1 MCYDDM
7 IFRVFIGPMEKNLS
21 FCQNLLKIFCIDF
34 HILMGYF
41 IGQEQKKYDWLCR
54 QDPAVVKAKKY
65 NKDKELAVITT
76 HVNADFDAL
85 ASMLAAQKLY
95 PDALVVFPGSQEKN
109 LKNFFIN
116 SMAYLFN
123 MVDINDIDFSK
134 VKRLILVDTRQRG
147 RIGKLIDVLENSDIE
162 IHIYDHHP
170 PTSNDI
176 KGSLE
181 VHGKTGANVTIL
193 TEIIKEKKFGISPD
207 EATIMCLGLYE
218 DTGSFTFPSTTER
231 DFLAAAFLLSKGAN
245 LNIVSDLI
253 ARELSPEQVV
263 LLNDMIQA
271 VTRYNINGIEVV
283 VTSVTL
289 EKYMPDFAF
298 LVQKMVKMENI
309 DAIFAIARM
318 ENKIYVVARSRINE
332 VDVGAILADIG
343 GGGHAYAAA
352 ASIKGE
358 TLAQTETRLI
368 QFLYEKVK
376 ARRQAKDLMSS
387 PAISISP
394 DVLCK
399 KAQNII
405 TRYNLNALVVTE
417 KGDATEEL
425 RGYITRQVIE
435 KALYHKLDQVP
446 VKEYM
451 TTEVATVGPDADLP
465 EIQEKIIDNKQRILP
480 VMQGATIIGVIT
492 RTDLLNILVG
502 QSEPKSEISPDPL
515 KGSAHARTRNV
526 VRFMKERLSAD
537 LIKRLQQIGEVAQDI
552 GCEAFVVGG
561 FVRDL
566 FLYRKNEDLDIVIE
580 GEGIAFAGEYAKLV
594 GARIHTHEKFGTAVI
609 IFPDGFKIDV
619 ASARMEYYKFPA
631 ALPVV
636 EMSSIKLDMYRRDF
650 TINTLA
656 IQLNPDKFGT
666 LIDFFAARKDIKEKI
681 IRILHNLSFVED
693 PTRVFRAIRF
703 EQRFEFTIGKLTA
716 GLISNAVTMDFF
728 RGLSGKRVFTEL
740 RIIMEEKNPVAA
752 ITRLNDFDLL
762 KVIHPSITLDKNFI
776 SLLNSVKEV
785 LSWHDLLFLDESY
798 KQWIVFFLVLINQ
811 CNAKRTGDIC
821 RRFELAPQY
830 VKIFCIERFEA
841 DRCGTRLER
850 NLSVSDSVLYRKLT
864 GFRTEL
870 ILYMMAA
877 ARQQAVKK
885 AISHFFTDLRRTGI
899 SLKGRDLK
907 KMKLKPGPVY
917 RQVLAAVL
925 DAKLD
930 RKLKTK
936 KDEIDFARHY
946 IETHPSPV

>member
-1 MCYDDM
+1 M
-7 IFRVFIGPMEKNLS
+7 
-21 FCQNLLKIFCIDF
+21 
-34 HILMGYF
+34 
-41 IGQEQKKYDWLCR
+41 
-54 QDPAVVKAKKY
+54 AKEI
-65 NKDKELAVITT
+65 KDSKHKEMSVITT

-109 LKNFFIN
+109 LKNFFID

-123 MVDINDIDFSK
+123 MADINDIDFSE
-134 VKRLILVDTRQRG
+134 VGQLILVDTRQRG
-147 RIGKLIDVLENSDIE
+147 RIGRLTDLLDRTDIE

-170 PTSNDI
+170 PTRNDI

-193 TEIIKEKKFGISPD
+193 TEIIKEKDVRISPD

-245 LNIVSDLI
+245 LNVVSDLI

-271 VTRYNINGIEVV
+271 SARYNISGIEII
-283 VTSVTL
+283 VTSITM
-289 EKYMPDFAF
+289 ERYMPDFAF

-332 VDVGAILADIG
+332 VDVGAILAEIG
-343 GGGHAYAAA
+343 GGGHPYAAA
-352 ASIKGE
+352 ASIKKE
-358 TLAQTETRLI
+358 TLAQTEAKLI
-368 QFLYEKVK
+368 QILYEKVK

-387 PAISISP
+387 PAISINA
-394 DVLCK
+394 DVTCK

-405 TRYNLNALVVTE
+405 TRYNLNALLVTE
-417 KGDATEEL
+417 KIDATEKF

-446 VKEYM
+446 IRDYM
-451 TTEVATVGPDADLP
+451 TTEVATVGPDADLL
-465 EIQEKIIDNKQRILP
+465 EIQEKIIDHKQRILP
-480 VMQGATIIGVIT
+480 VMQGANIIGVIT

-502 QSEPKSEISPDPL
+502 QSEVKSDISPDPL

-526 VRFMKERLSAD
+526 VRFMKERLSGD
-537 LIKRLQQIGEVAQDI
+537 LIKRLQQIGDVADDI

-566 FLYRKNEDLDIVIE
+566 FLYRQDEDLDIVIE
-580 GEGIAFAGEYAKLV
+580 GEGIAFARKYAKLV

-636 EMSSIKLDMYRRDF
+636 EMSSIKLDLYRRDF

-716 GLISNAVTMDFF
+716 GLISNAVALDFF
-728 RGLSGKRVFTEL
+728 SRLSGKRVFTEL
-740 RIIMEEKNPVAA
+740 RLIMEEKSSASA
-752 ITRLNDFDLL
+752 IMRLNDFNLL
-762 KVIHPSITLDKNFI
+762 KVIHPSITLDKIFI
-776 SLLNSVKEV
+776 ALLKSVKEV

-798 KQWIVFFLVLINQ
+798 KKWIVFFMVVINQ
-811 CNAKRTGDIC
+811 CNAKRAQEIC
-821 RRFELAPQY
+821 RRFELAPEY
-830 VKIFCIERFEA
+830 EKIFCVERFEA
-841 DRCGTRLER
+841 DRCGSWLER
-850 NLSVSDSVLYRKLT
+850 NQTVSDSVLYRKMS

-877 ARQQAVKK
+877 ARKQAVKK
-885 AISHFFTDLRRTGI
+885 SISHFFTDLRRTGI
-899 SLKGRDLK
+899 SIKGRDLK
-907 KMKLKPGPVY
+907 KMKLTPGPVY
-917 RQVLAAVL
+917 RQVLSAVL

-930 RKLKTK
+930 GKLKTK
-936 KDEIDFARHY
+936 EDEIAFAHHY
-946 IETHPSPV
+946 VETHRYT

>member
-1 MCYDDM
+1 VRGF
-7 IFRVFIGPMEKNLS
+7 FRGQVLVLEKLDSYKN
-21 FCQNLLKIFCIDF
+21 N
-34 HILMGYF
+34 
-41 IGQEQKKYDWLCR
+41 
-54 QDPAVVKAKKY
+54 
-65 NKDKELAVITT
+65 KELEVITT

-95 PDALVVFPGSQEKN
+95 PEALVVFPGSQEKN

-123 MVDINDIDFSK
+123 MVDIGDIDFSR

-147 RIGKLIDVLENSDIE
+147 RIGKLAKLLEKSDIE

-170 PTSNDI
+170 PTGNDI
-176 KGSLE
+176 RGSLE
-181 VHGKTGANVTIL
+181 IHGKTGANATIL
-193 TEIIKEKKFGISPD
+193 TEIIKEKKIRIEPD
-207 EATIMCLGLYE
+207 EATIICLGLYE

-271 VTRYNINGIEVV
+271 VTRYQISGIEVV

-298 LVQKMVKMENI
+298 LVQKMMKMENI

-332 VDVGAILADIG
+332 ADVGAILSEIG
-343 GGGHAYAAA
+343 GGGHPYAAA

-368 QFLYEKVK
+368 QILYEKIK

-387 PAISISP
+387 PAISIDSA
-394 DVLCK
+394 LTCK

-405 TRYNLNALVVTE
+405 TRYNLNALLVTQ
-417 KGDATEEL
+417 KLDTTETL

-435 KALYHKLDQVP
+435 KALYHKLDKVP
-446 VKEYM
+446 VADYM
-451 TTEVATVGPDADLP
+451 TTEVATVGPDADLV

-480 VMQGATIIGVIT
+480 VIQDAEICGVIT

-526 VRFMKERLSAD
+526 LRFMKERLSAE
-537 LIKRLQQIGEVAQDI
+537 LIKRLQQIGEVADAI

-580 GEGIAFAGEYAKLV
+580 GQGIAFARKYARLV

-609 IFPDGFKIDV
+609 IFPDGYKIDV

-636 EMSSIKLDMYRRDF
+636 EMSSIKLDLYRRDF

-656 IQLNPDKFGT
+656 IQLNLDKFGT

-703 EQRFEFTIGKLTA
+703 EQRFNFTIGKLTA

-740 RIIMEEKNPVAA
+740 RLIMEENNPVAA
-752 ITRLNDFDLL
+752 IIRLNDFNLL
-762 KVIHPSITLDKNFI
+762 KVIHPTIELDTNSI
-776 SLLNSVKEV
+776 SLFTSVKEV

-798 KQWIVFFLVLINQ
+798 KKWIVFFLVLINQ
-811 CNAKRTGDIC
+811 CDVKRTEEIC
-821 RRFELAPQY
+821 RRFELAPEY
-830 VKIFCIERFEA
+830 VKIFCVERFKA
-841 DRCGTRLER
+841 KRCGIWLER
-850 NLSVSDSVLYRKLT
+850 NLRVSNSVLYRKLT
-864 GFRTEL
+864 DFRIEL
-870 ILYMMAA
+870 ILYMMATA
-877 ARQQAVKK
+877 KQKAVKK
-885 AISHFFTDLRRTGI
+885 AISHFFTNLRRTGI
-899 SLKGRDLK
+899 ALKGRDLK
-907 KMKLKPGPVY
+907 KMQLKPGPIY

-930 RKLKTK
+930 GKLKTK
-936 KDEIDFARHY
+936 KDEIDFARRY
-946 IETHPSPV
+946 LELL